1 MHYLDVNLFWRTSNL
16 KRNILW
22 ELNKEREGRNEK
34 KVIIAV
40 IVCVSMVSL
49 AYGQDVKDITSGA
62 KEGATGVAKEQATVV
77 ADDAA
82 ITAAVKAELLKI
94 TSLRDL
100 NIQVSTTDGV
110 VTLNGDVAI
119 ENQKMWAGKIANSVK
134 GVKSVDNQI
143 TLAP

>member
-1 MHYLDVNLFWRTSNL
+1 M
-16 KRNILW
+16 
-22 ELNKEREGRNEK
+22 K

-40 IVCVSMVSL
+40 IVCVAMVSL

-82 ITAAVKAELLKI
+82 ITEAVKAELSQMPVYKKG
-94 TSLRDL
+94 
-100 NIQVSTTDGV
+100 NIHVSTTEGV
-110 VTLNGDVAI
+110 VTLKGEGDCL
-119 ENQKMWAGKIANSVK
+119 ENSKALLGKIAQSVK

>member
-1 MHYLDVNLFWRTSNL
+1 M
-16 KRNILW
+16 
-22 ELNKEREGRNEK
+22 K
-34 KVIIAV
+34 KVIIAI
-40 IVCVSMVSL
+40 IVCVAMVSL

-82 ITAAVKAELLKI
+82 ITAAVKAELHQS
-94 TSLRDL
+94 SLR
-100 NIQVSTTDGV
+100 NKNFEVSTTGGV
-110 VTLNGDVAI
+110 VTLKGDVAI

-143 TLAP
+143 GVHGP